1 MREIKFRAWNGEEMY
16 YRVVGS
22 NYKDGPVSIVWL
34 ENKKEWVNHDGVISQ
49 YTGLKDVVGKEI
61 FEGDI
66 ILDNSYGKD
75 VGALIGAVV
84 FSSHM
89 GAYVW
94 SNDETAL
101 IAESC
106 CTIMVIGN
114 VWENP
119 ELIESEG

>member
-1 MREIKFRAWNGEEMY
+1 MREIKFRAWDKKNKIMF
-16 YRVVGS
+16 VIFDS
-22 NYKDGPVSIVWL
+22 TTHQDWFLPSWKDKHEVM
-34 ENKKEWVNHDGVISQ
+34 Q

-114 VWENP
+114 VWENQ